1 MQVMKIYNSLCK
13 PARFYL
19 LISVFMY
26 VIIVLQNF
34 SATDRFTLGTYSAPH
49 SNPLMILAFNAVYI
63 VLWTWLLNM
72 ICKINPGISW
82 VIVLFPVILLVLG
95 FAMLLFNGGK

>member
-1 MQVMKIYNSLCK
+1 MKLYNSLCK

-26 VIIVLQNF
+26 IFVILQNV
-34 SATDRFTLGTYSAPH
+34 SATDRFTLGTYSTPH
-49 SNPLMILAFNAVYI
+49 SNPLIILVFNAVYI
-63 VLWTWLLNM
+63 VLWTWMLNL

-82 VIVLFPVILLVLG
+82 LIVLFPIVLLFIG
-95 FAMLLFNGGK
+95 FAMLLFSGGK

>member
-1 MQVMKIYNSLCK
+1 MQVMKLYNSLCK

-26 VIIVLQNF
+26 IFVILQNF

-49 SNPLMILAFNAVYI
+49 SNPFMILAFNALYI
-63 VLWTWLLNM
+63 VLWTWMLNL

-82 VIVLFPVILLVLG
+82 VIVLFPVILLLVG
-95 FAMLLFNGGK
+95 FAMLLYRGGK